1 LPGLRGGGAARRLLG
16 APGAPLGRCGRRV
29 ARPGG
34 GRPGDWR
41 RGPALRR
48 RRGHHRRF
56 ERPDPQPDGRGPERA
71 TPAVAWGAMKDGGA
85 RVRLDAVTKRFGQTL
100 AVDAVSLTVEPGEFL
115 TLLGPSGCGKTTT
128 LRMVA
133 GLEEPTAGRVVIDDE
148 DVTDRPPHARDIT
161 MVFQSYAL
169 FPHLSVFENVAYGLR
184 VLRRPADEVRHRVT
198 EALTLAG
205 IGDLGARQPS
215 ALSGGQQQRVALA
228 RALVLQP
235 KVLLFDEPL
244 SNLDAKL
251 RKRMRDEI
259 RALQRRAGI
268 TALYVTHDQAEA
280 LAVSDRIAVMAHGRV
295 EQLGAPAEIY
305 RRPTTRFV
313 ADFIGEANLL
323 PVVVEESGP
332 KGARVRLG
340 GVTLSIP
347 GGGVTAAAATLVARP
362 EAIRIRVA
370 ASMPPPEGTLAGGIR
385 QAAYLGAAA
394 EYTVDTEVGVVA
406 VTDALM
412 PEGLLPAGT
421 RVWLTFSPDRL
432 AVLPAAAEVTR

>member
-1 LPGLRGGGAARRLLG
+1 MSR
-16 APGAPLGRCGRRV
+16 
-29 ARPGG
+29 
-34 GRPGDWR
+34 
-41 RGPALRR
+41 
-48 RRGHHRRF
+48 
-56 ERPDPQPDGRGPERA
+56 
-71 TPAVAWGAMKDGGA
+71 GGA
-85 RVRLDAVTKRFGQTL
+85 RVRLDAISKRFGGTV
-100 AVDAVSLTVEPGEFL
+100 AVDSVSLTVEPGEFL

-133 GLEEPTAGRVVIDDE
+133 GLEKPTAGRILIGDE
-148 DVTDRPPHARDIT
+148 DVTDLPPHARDIT

-184 VLRRPADEVRHRVT
+184 VLRRPADEVRQRVG
-198 EALTLAG
+198 EALVLAG
-205 IGDLGARQPS
+205 IGDLGARQPA

-305 RRPTTRFV
+305 RRPASRFV

-323 PVVVEESGP
+323 PVEIEGTGSSGVR
-332 KGARVRLG
+332 ARLG
-340 GVTLSIP
+340 SVALSVP
-347 GGGVTAAAATLVARP
+347 DGAVPAGRATLVVRP
-362 EAIRIRVA
+362 EAVQIHA
-370 ASMPPPEGTLAGGIR
+370 GSLAPSPDGVLPGQVR
-385 QAAYLGAAA
+385 HMAYLGAAA
-394 EYTVDTEVGVVA
+394 EYTVDTEVGAVA
-406 VTDALM
+406 VSDALM

-421 RVWLTFSPDRL
+421 RVWLTFAADRL
-432 AVLPAAAEVTR
+432 AVLPAGQAEVER

>member
-1 LPGLRGGGAARRLLG
+1 M
-16 APGAPLGRCGRRV
+16 
-29 ARPGG
+29 
-34 GRPGDWR
+34 
-41 RGPALRR
+41 
-48 RRGHHRRF
+48 
-56 ERPDPQPDGRGPERA
+56 
-71 TPAVAWGAMKDGGA
+71 TDGGA
-85 RVRLDAVTKRFGQTL
+85 RVRLDAITKRFGSTL

-128 LRMVA
+128 LRIVA
-133 GLEEPTAGRVVIDDE
+133 GLEEPTGGRVWIDDE

-184 VLRRPADEVRHRVT
+184 VLRRPADEVRHRVG
-198 EALTLAG
+198 EALGLAG
-205 IGDLGARQPS
+205 IGDLGSRPPS

-259 RALQRRAGI
+259 RALQRRTGI

-280 LAVSDRIAVMAHGRV
+280 LAISDRIAVMARGRV

-305 RRPTTRFV
+305 RRPATRFV

-323 PVVVEESGP
+323 PVAVEESGP
-332 KGARVRLG
+332 GGTRVRLG
-340 GVTLSIP
+340 ALTLRVP
-347 GGGVTAAAATLVARP
+347 GGATPAPAATLVARP
-362 EAIRIRVA
+362 EAIRIRTA
-370 ASMPPPEGTLAGGIR
+370 AAAPPPDGALAGEVR

-394 EYTVDTEVGVVA
+394 EYAIATEVGIVA

-412 PEGLLPAGT
+412 PEGLLPAGS
-421 RVWLTFSPDRL
+421 RVWLTFAPERLVLLSAHPDGG
-432 AVLPAAAEVTR
+432 ET

>member
-1 LPGLRGGGAARRLLG
+1 
-16 APGAPLGRCGRRV
+16 
-29 ARPGG
+29 
-34 GRPGDWR
+34 
-41 RGPALRR
+41 
-48 RRGHHRRF
+48 
-56 ERPDPQPDGRGPERA
+56 
-71 TPAVAWGAMKDGGA
+71 
-85 RVRLDAVTKRFGQTL
+85 
-100 AVDAVSLTVEPGEFL
+100 
-115 TLLGPSGCGKTTT
+115 
-128 LRMVA
+128 MVA
-133 GLEEPTAGRVVIDDE
+133 GLEEPTSGRVFIDDE

-184 VLRRPADEVRHRVT
+184 VLRRPADEVRHRVV
-198 EALTLAG
+198 EALGLAG
-205 IGDLGARQPS
+205 IGDLGARQPA

-228 RALVLQP
+228 RAVVLQP

-295 EQLGAPAEIY
+295 EQLGPPAEIY

-323 PVVVEESGP
+323 PVVVEESGSG
-332 KGARVRLG
+332 GARVRLG
-340 GVTLSIP
+340 GITLRIP
-347 GGGVTAAAATLVARP
+347 GSGVTATAATLVARP
-362 EAIRIRVA
+362 EAIRIRLA
-370 ASMPPPEGTLAGGIR
+370 APAPPPEGTLTGEVR

-412 PEGLLPAGT
+412 PEGLLSAGA

>member
-1 LPGLRGGGAARRLLG
+1 
-16 APGAPLGRCGRRV
+16 
-29 ARPGG
+29 
-34 GRPGDWR
+34 
-41 RGPALRR
+41 
-48 RRGHHRRF
+48 
-56 ERPDPQPDGRGPERA
+56 
-71 TPAVAWGAMKDGGA
+71 MKEGGA
-85 RVRLDAVTKRFGQTL
+85 RVRLDAISKRFGATV
-100 AVDAVSLTVEPGEFL
+100 AVDSVSLTVEPGEFL

-133 GLEEPTAGRVVIDDE
+133 GLEEPTAGRVLIDDE

-169 FPHLSVFENVAYGLR
+169 FPHLTVFENVAYGLR
-184 VLRRPADEVRHRVT
+184 VLRRPADEVQHRVM
-198 EALTLAG
+198 EALVLAG
-205 IGDLGARQPS
+205 IGELGARPPA

-305 RRPTTRFV
+305 RRPATRFV

-323 PVVVEESGP
+323 PVEIEEVGP
-332 KGARVRLG
+332 SGARARLG
-340 GVTLSIP
+340 SVALTLPDGAGIAGP
-347 GGGVTAAAATLVARP
+347 ATLVVRP
-362 EAIRIRVA
+362 EAVQIRPA
-370 ASMPPPEGTLAGGIR
+370 ALTPSPNGVLAGQVR
-385 QAAYLGAAA
+385 QMAYLGAAA
-394 EYTVDTEVGVVA
+394 EYTVDTEVGAVA

-412 PEGLLPAGT
+412 PDGLLPTGA

-432 AVLPAAAEVTR
+432 AVLPAGPVEVAP

>member
-1 LPGLRGGGAARRLLG
+1 
-16 APGAPLGRCGRRV
+16 
-29 ARPGG
+29 
-34 GRPGDWR
+34 
-41 RGPALRR
+41 
-48 RRGHHRRF
+48 
-56 ERPDPQPDGRGPERA
+56 
-71 TPAVAWGAMKDGGA
+71 MKDGGA
-85 RVRLDAVTKRFGQTL
+85 RVRLDAVTKRFGQTV

-184 VLRRPADEVRHRVT
+184 VLRRPADEVRHRVV
-198 EALTLAG
+198 EALGLVG
-205 IGDLGARQPS
+205 IGDLGARQPA

-228 RALVLQP
+228 RAVVLQP

-268 TALYVTHDQAEA
+268 TALYVKHDQAEA

-340 GVTLSIP
+340 GVTLSIA
-347 GGGVTAAAATLVARP
+347 GSGVTATAATLVARP

-370 ASMPPPEGTLAGGIR
+370 ASAPPPEGTLAGEVR

-412 PEGLLPAGT
+412 PEGLVPAGA

>member
-1 LPGLRGGGAARRLLG
+1 M
-16 APGAPLGRCGRRV
+16 
-29 ARPGG
+29 
-34 GRPGDWR
+34 
-41 RGPALRR
+41 
-48 RRGHHRRF
+48 
-56 ERPDPQPDGRGPERA
+56 
-71 TPAVAWGAMKDGGA
+71 TDGGA
-85 RVRLDAVTKRFGQTL
+85 RVRLEGISKRFGSTV

-133 GLEEPTAGRVVIDDE
+133 GLEEPTAGRIFIDGE

-169 FPHLSVFENVAYGLR
+169 FPHLSVWENVAYGLR
-184 VLRRPADEVRHRVT
+184 VLRRPTDEIRRRVG
-198 EALTLAG
+198 EALVLVG
-205 IGDLGARQPS
+205 IGDLGARQPA

-280 LAVSDRIAVMAHGRV
+280 LAVSDRIAVMARGRV
-295 EQLGAPAEIY
+295 EQLAEPAEIY
-305 RRPTTRFV
+305 RRPASRFV

-323 PVVVEESGP
+323 PVEIEGTGPSGTR
-332 KGARVRLG
+332 ARLG
-340 GVTLSIP
+340 SLAFTVP
-347 GGGVTAAAATLVARP
+347 AGGVSAGSATLVVRP
-362 EAIRIRVA
+362 EAVQIRSVSH
-370 ASMPPPEGTLAGGIR
+370 ASAPDGGLAGEVR
-385 QAAYLGAAA
+385 HMAYLGAAA
-394 EYTVDTEVGVVA
+394 EYTVDTAVGAVA
-406 VTDALM
+406 VSDALM
-412 PEGLLPAGT
+412 SEGLFSIGS
-421 RVWLTFSPDRL
+421 RVWLTFALDRL
-432 AVLPAAAEVTR
+432 TLLPAEPVEAAR

>member
-1 LPGLRGGGAARRLLG
+1 MTG
-16 APGAPLGRCGRRV
+16 
-29 ARPGG
+29 
-34 GRPGDWR
+34 
-41 RGPALRR
+41 
-48 RRGHHRRF
+48 
-56 ERPDPQPDGRGPERA
+56 
-71 TPAVAWGAMKDGGA
+71 GGA
-85 RVRLDAVTKRFGQTL
+85 RVRLDTISKRFGAVV
-100 AVDAVSLTVEPGEFL
+100 AVDSVSLTVEPGEFL

-133 GLEEPTAGRVVIDDE
+133 GLEEPTAGRVFIDDE

-184 VLRRPADEVRHRVT
+184 VLRRPIDEVRRRVG
-198 EALTLAG
+198 EALVLAG
-205 IGDLGARQPS
+205 IGDLGARQPA

-259 RALQRRAGI
+259 RALQRRVGI

-305 RRPTTRFV
+305 RRPASRFV

-323 PVVVEESGP
+323 PVEIEGAGPSGVH
-332 KGARVRLG
+332 ARLG
-340 GVTLSIP
+340 SVALSVPDGMVTVGP
-347 GGGVTAAAATLVARP
+347 ATLVVRP
-362 EAIRIRVA
+362 EAVQIRTA
-370 ASMPPPEGTLAGGIR
+370 GPAPSPYGALAGRVR
-385 QAAYLGAAA
+385 QTAYLGAAA
-394 EYTVDTEVGVVA
+394 EYTVDTEVGAVA
-406 VTDALM
+406 VSDALM
-412 PEGLLPAGT
+412 PEGLLPTGSS
-421 RVWLTFSPDRL
+421 VWLTFALDRL
-432 AVLPAAAEVTR
+432 AVLPPESVEVAR

>member
-1 LPGLRGGGAARRLLG
+1 
-16 APGAPLGRCGRRV
+16 V
-29 ARPGG
+29 
-34 GRPGDWR
+34 
-41 RGPALRR
+41 
-48 RRGHHRRF
+48 
-56 ERPDPQPDGRGPERA
+56 
-71 TPAVAWGAMKDGGA
+71 TSGGA
-85 RVRLDAVTKRFGQTL
+85 RVRLDAISKRFGATV
-100 AVDAVSLTVEPGEFL
+100 AVDSVSLTVEPGEFL

-133 GLEEPTAGRVVIDDE
+133 GLEEPTAGRILIDDE

-184 VLRRPADEVRHRVT
+184 VLRRPADEVRQRVG
-198 EALTLAG
+198 EALGLAG
-205 IGDLGARQPS
+205 IGDLGARQPA

-259 RALQRRAGI
+259 RTLQRRAGI

-280 LAVSDRIAVMAHGRV
+280 LAVSDRIAVMAGGRV

-305 RRPTTRFV
+305 RRPATRFV

-323 PVVVEESGP
+323 PVQIESAGP
-332 KGARVRLG
+332 SGALARLG
-340 GVTLSIP
+340 SVALSIP
-347 GGGVTAAAATLVARP
+347 AGAVTPGPATLVVRP
-362 EAIRIRVA
+362 EAIHIRSGSA
-370 ASMPPPEGTLAGGIR
+370 APASDGALAGRVR
-385 QAAYLGAAA
+385 QTAYLGAAA
-394 EYTVDTEVGVVA
+394 EYMVDTEVGAVA
-406 VTDALM
+406 VSDALM
-412 PEGLLPAGT
+412 PEGLLSAGSP
-421 RVWLTFSPDRL
+421 VWLTFALDRL
-432 AVLPAAAEVTR
+432 AVLPAVPMEMAR

>member
-1 LPGLRGGGAARRLLG
+1 MKNGGAS
-16 APGAPLGRCGRRV
+16 
-29 ARPGG
+29 
-34 GRPGDWR
+34 
-41 RGPALRR
+41 
-48 RRGHHRRF
+48 
-56 ERPDPQPDGRGPERA
+56 
-71 TPAVAWGAMKDGGA
+71 
-85 RVRLDAVTKRFGQTL
+85 VRLDAITKRFGATV

-133 GLEEPTAGRVVIDDE
+133 GLEEPTAGRVFIDSE
-148 DVTDRPPHARDIT
+148 DVTDQPPHARDIT

-169 FPHLSVFENVAYGLR
+169 FPHLTVFENVAYGLR
-184 VLRRPADEVRHRVT
+184 VLRRPADEVRHRVQ
-198 EALTLAG
+198 EALSLAG
-205 IGDLGARQPS
+205 IGDLGARQPA

-228 RALVLQP
+228 RALILQP

-305 RRPTTRFV
+305 RRPATRFV

-323 PVVVEESGP
+323 PVEIEAR
-332 KGARVRLG
+332 GAAGGRARLG
-340 GVTLSIP
+340 SVGLPVP
-347 GGGVTAAAATLVARP
+347 DGTAPAGPATLVVRP
-362 EAIRIRVA
+362 EAIQIRPA
-370 ASMPPPEGTLAGGIR
+370 ALASPPDGALAGEVR
-385 QAAYLGAAA
+385 RAAYLGAAA
-394 EYTVDTEVGVVA
+394 EYTVETEVGAVA
-406 VTDALM
+406 VTDAVM
-412 PEGLLPAGT
+412 PEGLLPAGS
-421 RVWLTFSPDRL
+421 RVWLTFAPDRL
-432 AVLPAAAEVTR
+432 AVLPAGSPASSMEGR

>member
-1 LPGLRGGGAARRLLG
+1 
-16 APGAPLGRCGRRV
+16 
-29 ARPGG
+29 
-34 GRPGDWR
+34 
-41 RGPALRR
+41 
-48 RRGHHRRF
+48 
-56 ERPDPQPDGRGPERA
+56 
-71 TPAVAWGAMKDGGA
+71 MKDGGA

-133 GLEEPTAGRVVIDDE
+133 GLEEPTAGRVFIDDE

-184 VLRRPADEVRHRVT
+184 VLHRPGDEVRHRVG
-198 EALTLAG
+198 EALGLVG
-205 IGDLGARQPS
+205 IGDLGGRQPA

-228 RALVLQP
+228 RAVVLQP

-295 EQLGAPAEIY
+295 EQLDAPAEIY

-323 PVVVEESGP
+323 TVAIEESGP
-332 KGARVRLG
+332 GGVRVRLG
-340 GVTLSIP
+340 SVTLSVP
-347 GGGVTAAAATLVARP
+347 GGAVAAPAATLVARP
-362 EAIRIRVA
+362 ETIRIRA
-370 ASMPPPEGTLAGGIR
+370 AAPTPPPDGTLAGEVR

-394 EYTVDTEVGVVA
+394 EYAVDTEVGAVA
-406 VTDALM
+406 VTDAVM

-421 RVWLTFSPDRL
+421 RVWLTFSPERL
-432 AVLPAAAEVTR
+432 AVLPDAAEVTR

>member
-1 LPGLRGGGAARRLLG
+1 
-16 APGAPLGRCGRRV
+16 
-29 ARPGG
+29 
-34 GRPGDWR
+34 
-41 RGPALRR
+41 
-48 RRGHHRRF
+48 
-56 ERPDPQPDGRGPERA
+56 
-71 TPAVAWGAMKDGGA
+71 MKEGGA
-85 RVRLDAVTKRFGQTL
+85 RVRLDTISKRFGATV
-100 AVDAVSLTVEPGEFL
+100 AVDSVSLTVEPGEFL

-133 GLEEPTAGRVVIDDE
+133 GLEEPTSGRVLIDDE
-148 DVTDRPPHARDIT
+148 DVTDQPPHARDIT

-169 FPHLSVFENVAYGLR
+169 FPHLTVFENVAYGLR
-184 VLRRPADEVRHRVT
+184 VLRRPADEVQRRVM

-205 IGDLGARQPS
+205 IGDLGARQPA

-305 RRPTTRFV
+305 RRPATRFV

-323 PVVVEESGP
+323 PVEIEAGGPSGTRARLGSVALAVPDGAGISGP
-332 KGARVRLG
+332 
-340 GVTLSIP
+340 
-347 GGGVTAAAATLVARP
+347 ATLVVRP
-362 EAIRIRVA
+362 EAVQIRPA
-370 ASMPPPEGTLAGGIR
+370 TLSAPPAGALGGQVR

-394 EYTVDTEVGVVA
+394 EYTVDTEDGAVA
-406 VTDALM
+406 ATHALM
-412 PEGLLPAGT
+412 PDGLLPAGA
-421 RVWLTFSPDRL
+421 RVWRTCSPARL
-432 AVLPAAAEVTR
+432 AVLPAGPVEVAL

>member
-1 LPGLRGGGAARRLLG
+1 
-16 APGAPLGRCGRRV
+16 
-29 ARPGG
+29 
-34 GRPGDWR
+34 
-41 RGPALRR
+41 
-48 RRGHHRRF
+48 
-56 ERPDPQPDGRGPERA
+56 
-71 TPAVAWGAMKDGGA
+71 MKGGGA
-85 RVRLDAVTKRFGQTL
+85 RVRLDAISKRFGATV
-100 AVDAVSLTVEPGEFL
+100 AVDSVSLTVEPGEFL

-128 LRMVA
+128 LRVVA
-133 GLEEPTAGRVVIDDE
+133 GLEEPTGGRVLIDDE

-169 FPHLSVFENVAYGLR
+169 FPHLTVFENVAYGLR
-184 VLRRPADEVRHRVT
+184 VLRRPSDEVRHRVM
-198 EALTLAG
+198 EALALVG
-205 IGDLGARQPS
+205 IGELGARQPA

-259 RALQRRAGI
+259 RALQRRTGI

-305 RRPTTRFV
+305 RRPATRFV

-323 PVVVEESGP
+323 PVEIVDRGP
-332 KGARVRLG
+332 AGGRARLG
-340 GVTLSIP
+340 SVSLAVPDGP
-347 GGGVTAAAATLVARP
+347 VTAGPATLVVRP
-362 EAIRIRVA
+362 EAIQIRSA
-370 ASMPPPEGTLAGGIR
+370 AVTLPPADALAGQVR

-412 PEGLLPAGT
+412 PEGLLPVGS
-421 RVWLTFSPDRL
+421 RVWLTLSPDRL
-432 AVLPAAAEVTR
+432 AVLPAGPVEVA